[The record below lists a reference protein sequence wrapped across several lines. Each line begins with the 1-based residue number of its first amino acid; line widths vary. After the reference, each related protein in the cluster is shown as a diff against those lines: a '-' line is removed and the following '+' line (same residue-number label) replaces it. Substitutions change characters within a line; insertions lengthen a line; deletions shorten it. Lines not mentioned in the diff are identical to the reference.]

1 MRDADERMVHCLE
14 AINKELHVMNKQ
26 LKIANQIA
34 VMNSIPNILATDTI
48 KERAKEITKVLDL
61 A

>member
-1 MRDADERMVHCLE
+1 MHDPNEKMVYCFE
-14 AINKELHVMNKQ
+14 SIVKELHVMNKQ

-48 KERAKEITKVLDL
+48 KERAKEITKALDL